1 MCPVRVVPGE
11 QPLFPLPDVPHIMD
25 VACFGAVPCGDEE
38 LYHNKGIDRLLEE
51 FDGQKAFYSD
61 VTFSREYLYK
71 KYNGA
76 EYDQLKAK
84 LDPDGVLP
92 HLYDKVLAA
101 LGCGTHAGARPE
113 KFKLQRLKA
122 AQCSRQDS
130 PEWHILVLQC
140 LPEKLRELKGCMEL
154 TAYAKLNPSE
164 FVHFASKSR
173 AHLKQGIITEVS
185 LGYAAD
191 PDRHLED
198 EPLGHAF
205 FSPESVSQGEPVTTA
220 QKRPNEIEVE
230 SNKKLKVDPEL
241 SQKPPPAE
249 AVPPEEED
257 HPEDLFDIISSE
269 RLRDEERAR
278 EAEEKDRYVQE
289 EVGKLTAYK
298 TDLEYL
304 VDAVELVSRKGRF
317 PSAWIPRLER
327 ILSSRQMNE
336 FEKEVVI
343 LLVGLILLP
352 HRFLQRGAGMYHC
365 RGEPIDVATVLALL
379 SPDLASQIAN
389 RKSFYKDSVLV
400 RDHIIHVSTKGV
412 HGDLSSCPVE
422 IDRRMVDFI
431 VGLDSEVHQLVDG
444 SHLYLPQTKMES
456 VVLPEETKTLITKT
470 VQSLSLFKK
479 SKQQFKLDETISSSG
494 LVMLFYGDSGTGKT
508 MTANAIANLLG
519 KKLLLINFPSLGGE
533 QAAGFIRMIF
543 RESKINDAVLFFDE
557 CESIFESRD
566 KSNQRDV
573 NMLLTELE
581 RHDGMIILATNRPF
595 DLDEAMH
602 RRITLAIDA
611 LAMRYELSGGFIK
624 NAILTAL
631 SIACRLAM
639 RSFERRIVP
648 RSGLEVLVC
657 GQSLR
662 KKLQEVIDFE
672 KSKTVLYG
680 QWGFGGRTAFS
691 GGQPEI
697 GSCVLFYGPPGTG
710 KSLAAQAIGFEV
722 GRALKVVN
730 SANIVDK
737 LLVRTTKEHPERPRY
752 VGETGKNI
760 EKVFAEARSMEAI
773 LVFDEAEGLFG
784 RRNAEAASSVD
795 KHSNLDSGLLLYWL
809 EHYPGL
815 CILTTNA
822 RDAIDSAFF
831 RRFRFMV
838 EFPPPDRATRAQLWD
853 ASLPKLAPRSSDVD
867 EFEKFSGGDIQNA
880 VIRAA
885 SRAALRP
892 EEGGKR
898 FCPIGAVTALGL
910 MQLSVSM
917 SAASR
922 VASFINMQSTC
933 AHMDPYVLILR
944 LPPWSELI
952 NTGWPVFGMMYRIA
966 QQLRADGL
974 LEENLDDIFATQL
987 SHGAQERRGAKTFC
1001 QLLGYGHGPEESAC
1015 PLAQAAA
1022 LLGQAVQGPDAA
1034 EAVLRRAQHLV
1045 YGLLPR
1051 VPGVSECMQ
1060 AQNLHLGLMLSS
1072 HGRMLLEGLYRL
1084 QLHLESWF
1092 QSPPGDAGPQK
1103 ICPVGGAQIFFPITI
1118 PYTCGRTLAYSIH
1131 RVSLQPRPFVV
1142 LTEASLPMDLQEELL
1157 AEGFRLE
1164 FFHAPTLAMKVPS
1177 GYEWKLGWFQGR
1189 KLTPTMGQLAVWNLT
1204 SYDTLVMLDD
1214 DMLMIQASDEL
1225 FSIPVFAMSHDPMP
1239 LWSEAMG
1246 QSKQSRLNNAAR
1258 VVHPNKRLFRRMV
1271 KQLQINFWGYDLQS
1285 LEDTF
1290 WGLESSRLGIARF
1303 AHSGHFRGCD
1313 PRLPGI
1319 ASRRA
1324 QLGLLTGDWPEENKT
1339 APVDPVFAHPMHCVL
1354 PADYNFF
1361 VDFKSLGA
1369 FIVVFF
1375 WAARLSGRRQG
1386 SKGSKS
1392 STNREL

>member
-1 MCPVRVVPGE
+1 MAENSSTCAPSTAEELHRKHPLLKEILPPMLQDLFDDQELCDPKLPFPSDAIFVNFLAAKVLCANKLRETLQIISRTALEVAASNLEPLIERQRTLRMGLQDCGAWLLSLEARKVQAAEAEGSAVFAPRFTRVVRR
-11 QPLFPLPDVPHIMD
+11 L
-25 VACFGAVPCGDEE
+25 E
-38 LYHNKGIDRLLEE
+38 LSEKEVR
-51 FDGQKAFYSD
+51 AF
-61 VTFSREYLYK
+61 E
-71 KYNGA
+71 
-76 EYDQLKAK
+76 
-84 LDPDGVLP
+84 
-92 HLYDKVLAA
+92 
-101 LGCGTHAGARPE
+101 
-113 KFKLQRLKA
+113 
-122 AQCSRQDS
+122 
-130 PEWHILVLQC
+130 HILVLQC

-205 FSPESVSQGEPVTTA
+205 FSPESVKALTGAELSPTERLKVDEGALAEVLREEGKDELEVSQGEPVTTA

-278 EAEEKDRYVQE
+278 EAEEKDEDVQE

-304 VDAVELVSRKGRF
+304 VDAVELVSRKGRLYQVKQKLEEKKSSIDEDEQEDTYPSYPEPPWPRRSDAGRERRKARELEGQVKQLNRKMQERMRLTKLS

-602 RRITLAIDA
+602 RRITLAIEFQKPDHVLRKHIWSSLIPAALPLSGDVDLSA

-631 SIACRLAM
+631 SIACSRAQETNQSGKPDICITQDDLARGAQLQLRGRLAM

-737 LLVRTTKEHPERPRY
+737 Y

-867 EFEKFSGGDIQNA
+867 VQSLASEFEKFSGGDIQNA

-898 FCPIGAVTALGL
+898 CICMADLRE
-910 MQLSVSM
+910 
-917 SAASR
+917 AARTERSK
-922 VASFINMQSTC
+922 
-933 AHMDPYVLILR
+933 
-944 LPPWSELI
+944 
-952 NTGWPVFGMMYRIA
+952 
-966 QQLRADGL
+966 AD
-974 LEENLDDIFATQL
+974 E
-987 SHGAQERRGAKTFC
+987 
-1001 QLLGYGHGPEESAC
+1001 
-1015 PLAQAAA
+1015 
-1022 LLGQAVQGPDAA
+1022 
-1034 EAVLRRAQHLV
+1034 
-1045 YGLLPR
+1045 
-1051 VPGVSECMQ
+1051 
-1060 AQNLHLGLMLSS
+1060 
-1072 HGRMLLEGLYRL
+1072 
-1084 QLHLESWF
+1084 
-1092 QSPPGDAGPQK
+1092 
-1103 ICPVGGAQIFFPITI
+1103 
-1118 PYTCGRTLAYSIH
+1118 
-1131 RVSLQPRPFVV
+1131 SLQ
-1142 LTEASLPMDLQEELL
+1142 
-1157 AEGFRLE
+1157 RLY
-1164 FFHAPTLAMKVPS
+1164 V
-1177 GYEWKLGWFQGR
+1177 
-1189 KLTPTMGQLAVWNLT
+1189 
-1204 SYDTLVMLDD
+1204 
-1214 DMLMIQASDEL
+1214 
-1225 FSIPVFAMSHDPMP
+1225 
-1239 LWSEAMG
+1239 
-1246 QSKQSRLNNAAR
+1246 
-1258 VVHPNKRLFRRMV
+1258 
-1271 KQLQINFWGYDLQS
+1271 
-1285 LEDTF
+1285 
-1290 WGLESSRLGIARF
+1290 
-1303 AHSGHFRGCD
+1303 
-1313 PRLPGI
+1313 
-1319 ASRRA
+1319 
-1324 QLGLLTGDWPEENKT
+1324 
-1339 APVDPVFAHPMHCVL
+1339 
-1354 PADYNFF
+1354 
-1361 VDFKSLGA
+1361 
-1369 FIVVFF
+1369 
-1375 WAARLSGRRQG
+1375 
-1386 SKGSKS
+1386 
-1392 STNREL
+1392 